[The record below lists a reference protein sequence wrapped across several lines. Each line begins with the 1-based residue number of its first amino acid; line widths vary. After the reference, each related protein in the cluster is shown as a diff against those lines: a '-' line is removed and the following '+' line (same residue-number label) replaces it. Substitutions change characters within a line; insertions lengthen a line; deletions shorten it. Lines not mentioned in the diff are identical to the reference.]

1 MRNIPEPWKSFFT
14 AIDENLL
21 DETRLEIL
29 GGFVITVIY
38 GAPRTTADVDV
49 ISVVPNT
56 QTRNLIEIAGE
67 GSALHKKHGVYLDRV
82 GIATLPESY
91 EERLIEIFT
100 GEFGHL
106 RLFALDPYDI
116 ALAKIERNIDRD
128 REDVKFLARTVP
140 FDLRILEERYFKEL
154 RPFLGIPE
162 REDLTLRLWIEM
174 IEETR
179 SQK

>member
-1 MRNIPEPWKSFFT
+1 MKDTPKPWKSFF
-14 AIDENLL
+14 ASIDETL
-21 DETRLEIL
+21 DQETRLEIL
-29 GGFVITVIY
+29 GGFVVTVLY
-38 GAPRTTADVDV
+38 NAPRATADVDV
-49 ISVVPNT
+49 VSVVPNA

-67 GSALHKKHGVYLDRV
+67 GSRLHKRCGVYLDRV

-91 EERLIEIFT
+91 EERLTEIFA
-100 GEFGHL
+100 GEFQRL

-128 REDVKFLARTVP
+128 REDVKFLARSVP

-179 SQK
+179 NRK